1 VTGYEFLTWNDLFVP
16 EGTPAAVVTK
26 LNAEIG
32 RILHMPDLAQKLT
45 GDGAEIAAGT
55 PQEFA
60 RFTEQERQKLARVIR
75 AAGIQID

>member
-1 VTGYEFLTWNDLFVP
+1 
-16 EGTPAAVVTK
+16 VVAK

-32 RILHMPDLAQKLT
+32 RILRMPDLARKLT

-60 RFTEQERQKLARVIR
+60 KFTEQERLKLARVIA
-75 AAGIQID
+75 AAGIQVD